1 MLPLK
6 QGARLG
12 NYYCYGQMAVIFAA
26 DRHTANFAKAWDLFF
41 AHREQAYLAEL
52 EGDPRFFTGACT
64 TYIRSCLLQRLQ
76 PGHVPLLIGMGETII
91 ATVLRDLD
99 QARAGSAERREI
111 ARMRDSGEVPDEI
124 FRRIQYDLDLANE
137 LPKATRSLQE
147 VSPELASV
155 VALLD
160 DVVGTIPGMR
170 RVFRATSS
178 VPFEPS

>member
-111 ARMRDSGEVPDEI
+111 AAALRWSYET
-124 FRRIQYDLDLANE
+124 L
-137 LPKATRSLQE
+137 LPQQPPPA
-147 VSPELASV
+147 P
-155 VALLD
+155 
-160 DVVGTIPGMR
+160 R
-170 RVFRATSS
+170 RVARPRA
-178 VPFEPS
+178 EPIWAPEPEPAAA